1 MSYPDGVLYFNSKE
15 LTEVCLNVMKKN
27 NVQPIGWIINI
38 QKFILNLINSTEYS
52 EVSVGIFMKA
62 GNIIDDLMIL
72 FEIKEMPKIQLDEQ
86 SRSNQE
92 KWLKCHRLVNVKK
105 MNLFCFTCLQF

>member
-15 LTEVCLNVMKKN
+15 LTET
-27 NVQPIGWIINI
+27 
-38 QKFILNLINSTEYS
+38 S
-52 EVSVGIFMKA
+52 A